1 MKFFAYFQETPT
13 YFNEHYLVAAPAST
27 EQKHQ
32 LWNHGIQAKTPLPPA
47 KNTQLHSLDSY
58 HQMTMISQLIGKQTP
73 MFECFNVLHFTEAA
87 TSICSLKKVLTT
99 CDQKPL
105 SFKWLCLLTI
115 INFII
120 AQLFAKHRFLKNT
133 YLWLLLTSKSFSEFD
148 SMFCYHEV
156 RLLKK
161 GFSQLFFVW
170 SVKWWVS
177 LKLWNNYSRDWIN
190 NFPKWQ
196 GTSSMRQW
204 SSPLVAT
211 RRWWKRCCP
220 SR

>member
-1 MKFFAYFQETPT
+1 
-13 YFNEHYLVAAPAST
+13 
-27 EQKHQ
+27 
-32 LWNHGIQAKTPLPPA
+32 
-47 KNTQLHSLDSY
+47 
-58 HQMTMISQLIGKQTP
+58 MI
-73 MFECFNVLHFTEAA
+73 
-87 TSICSLKKVLTT
+87 TT

-115 INFII
+115 INFIM

-156 RLLKK
+156 RRLKK

-177 LKLWNNYSRDWIN
+177 LKLWNNHSRDWIN
-190 NFPKWQ
+190 NFIFNGEYLTLQLEHGATVTNTAKKDMKEYMGLADTTFKGRHNNRKRDFKHPKYRNC
-196 GTSSMRQW
+196 T
-204 SSPLVAT
+204 
-211 RRWWKRCCP
+211 
-220 SR
+220 